1 MRALS
6 RRDELARVTRFFPLH
21 LHLGEKK
28 KPSEE
33 AFPPASQIIV
43 PLGLRRRTKGR
54 PPNKELGVDDE
65 KLRNEEDSSRPRESA
80 NAHGARTQCPPSLWM
95 TGSFSPLTLS
105 HVSSLHPSMLYIYIY
120 TPIYISVSRLPR
132 IGPCPVLTG
141 LRLRRVWMKVGR
153 AAPSPDELE
162 RGSRIAGIRRED
174 VRCC

>member
-28 KPSEE
+28 KTVGGSV
-33 AFPPASQIIV
+33 PASLPNYCSSRLTATNKRPTAKQ
-43 PLGLRRRTKGR
+43 RTRG
-54 PPNKELGVDDE
+54 DDE
-65 KLRNEEDSSRPRESA
+65 KLRNEGDSSRPRESA
-80 NAHGARTQCPPSLWM
+80 NTHGARTQCPPSLWM
-95 TGSFSPLTLS
+95 TRSFSPLTLS

-141 LRLRRVWMKVGR
+141 L
-153 AAPSPDELE
+153 
-162 RGSRIAGIRRED
+162 
-174 VRCC
+174 